1 MSAPRWFV
9 EEFRA
14 VVPAPEQEPDEDTQH
29 DEADALWERL
39 QSVGWEGHRL
49 LGGERL
55 PSGRL
60 SKAQKVPT
68 LILPATEE
76 IPGGHVD

>member
-1 MSAPRWFV
+1 MSAPRWFSNEYLGARRMHGDDV
-9 EEFRA
+9 EAAEK
-14 VVPAPEQEPDEDTQH
+14 
-29 DEADALWERL
+29 EADDLWERL